1 MPSFLH
7 QPSYEDFPL
16 RLSQGLWQHQSRW
29 EPTDF
34 DYFVRE
40 RQSWPQQIFA
50 RPKLYRHRRRKNPT
64 LDACWVY
71 KAEETG
77 PALGWAE
84 LQTFPSKH
92 YGKGFVFFML
102 DGMADERAQ
111 EALIAL
117 TSLIF
122 TLSRNDHLHLIPA
135 RAGRTVLDALS
146 HFTGT
151 LETLH
156 SLPVH
161 AWHPQAGPLVSFYRL
176 EVDRSSW
183 RNCVALQEAMRSMKH
198 IEMRME
204 RLERLDKGKPKKRKK
219 RPFLVRLFK
228 PRVDDSLF

>member
-16 RLSQGLWQHQSRW
+16 RLSQGLWQHSSRW
-29 EPTDF
+29 EATDF

-40 RQSWPQQIFA
+40 RQSCPQQIFA

-64 LDACWVY
+64 LDACWIY
-71 KAEETG
+71 KAEESG

-84 LQTFPSKH
+84 LQSFPSKH
-92 YGKGFVFFML
+92 YGKGFVFFAL
-102 DGMADERAQ
+102 DGTADEQAQ
-111 EALIAL
+111 EALISL

-135 RAGRTVLDALS
+135 RPGRALLDALS
-146 HFTGT
+146 HYTGT

-161 AWHPQAGPLVSFYRL
+161 AWHPHAGPLISFYSL

-204 RLERLDKGKPKKRKK
+204 RLERLDQTKPKKKKK